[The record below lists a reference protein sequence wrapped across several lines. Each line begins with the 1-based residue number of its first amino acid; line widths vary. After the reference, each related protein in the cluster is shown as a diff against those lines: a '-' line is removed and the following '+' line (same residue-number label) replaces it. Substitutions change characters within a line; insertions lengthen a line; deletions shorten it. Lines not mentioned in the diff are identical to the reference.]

1 MRKKKPEEGTIMK
14 NIAMI
19 LAPGFEESEAVVT
32 ADLLRRAGVNL
43 YLAGLEGVY
52 VTGAHDITMEA
63 DMLLS
68 DLPDS
73 LDGLILPGGQPG
85 STILSENAEVLEWV
99 KRLHNDSCLVAAICA
114 APAMVLG
121 KSGILEGR
129 QFTCFPGLE
138 GSVKGAHFIEE
149 PVVQDSNII
158 TSRGLGTAGLFGLK
172 LVEYLVDEETAKKL
186 GRITLLL

>member
-1 MRKKKPEEGTIMK
+1 MK

-19 LAPGFEESEAVVT
+19 LAPGFEESEAVLP

-43 YLAGLEGVY
+43 YLAGLEGLS
-52 VTGAHDITMEA
+52 VTGAHDITLEA
-63 DMLLS
+63 DMLLA

-73 LDGLILPGGQPG
+73 LDGLVLPGGQPG
-85 STILSENAEVLEWV
+85 STILSESSEVLEWV
-99 KRLHNDSCLVAAICA
+99 KRMHNDSCLVAAICA

-138 GSVKGAHFIEE
+138 TSVKGAHFVEE

-158 TSRGLGTAGLFGLK
+158 TSRGVGTAGLFGLK
-172 LVEYLVDEETAKKL
+172 LVEYLVDKETAKKL
-186 GRITLLL
+186 GRATLLIF